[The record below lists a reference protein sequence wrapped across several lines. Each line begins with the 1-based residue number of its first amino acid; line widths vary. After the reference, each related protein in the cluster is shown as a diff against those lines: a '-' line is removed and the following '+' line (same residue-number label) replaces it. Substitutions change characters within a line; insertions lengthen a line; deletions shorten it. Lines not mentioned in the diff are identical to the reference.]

1 MALDVQQL
9 EIELNT
15 LLNPGAF
22 RDYCPNG
29 LQVEGTREI
38 KKLITGVT
46 ASQALIREAISRDA
60 DALLVHHGYFW
71 RGEDPAIVGLKRA
84 RVNLLL
90 EHGLSL
96 FAYHLPLD
104 AHPELGNNAQLASLL
119 DFEVSGQTGP
129 PGETP
134 LVWLGKTHS
143 PLSAAS
149 LAEHLQAKLG
159 RETVWVRGG
168 DRDVSKVAWCTGAAQ
183 NFFEIAVASGA
194 DAFITGEIS
203 EPSAHIA
210 REAGV
215 HFYSAG
221 HHATE
226 RYGVQAVGLHLADQL
241 GIEHEFVDIDN
252 PA

>member
-1 MALDVQQL
+1 MALDVLQL
-9 EIELNT
+9 QSELDS

-38 KKLITGVT
+38 KKLVTGVT
-46 ASQALIREAISRDA
+46 ASQALIKAAIENDA

-90 EHGLSL
+90 ENNVSL

-104 AHPELGNNAQLASLL
+104 AHPDLGNNTQLAKLL
-119 DFEVSGQTGP
+119 GFKVADQTGP
-129 PGETP
+129 QGETP
-134 LVWLGKTHS
+134 LVWLGETS
-143 PLSAAS
+143 NTLSANS
-149 LAEHLQAKLG
+149 LAEHLQSKLG
-159 RETVWVRGG
+159 RKPVWVSGG
-168 DRDVSKVAWCTGAAQ
+168 DREVSKVAWCTGAAQ
-183 NFFEIAVASGA
+183 NFFEIAVASGV
-194 DAFITGEIS
+194 DAYITGEIS

-215 HFYSAG
+215 HFYAAG

-226 RYGVQAVGLHLADQL
+226 RYGVQAVGLHLADQF
-241 GIEHEFVDIDN
+241 GIEHQFIEIDN

>member
-1 MALDVQQL
+1 MALDAQQL
-9 EIELNT
+9 HSELDT

-29 LQVEGTREI
+29 LQVEGTRAI

-46 ASQALIREAISRDA
+46 ASQALIKAAIENEA

-90 EHGLSL
+90 ENNVAL

-104 AHPELGNNAQLASLL
+104 AHPDLGNNAQLAKLL
-119 DFEVSGQTGP
+119 DFKVVDQTGP

-134 LVWLGKTHS
+134 LVWLGETHNA
-143 PLSAAS
+143 LSATA
-149 LAEHLQAKLG
+149 LAEHLQSKLG
-159 RETVWVRGG
+159 REPVWVSGG
-168 DRDVSKVAWCTGAAQ
+168 DREVNKVAWCTGAAQ

-194 DAFITGEIS
+194 DAYITGEIS

-215 HFYSAG
+215 HFYAAG

-226 RYGVQAVGLHLADQL
+226 RYGVQAVGSHLADKF
-241 GIEHEFVDIDN
+241 GIEHEFIDIDN